1 MRRNLRPVAAL
12 ALVALLSLISAS
24 CGSSAPPKTG
34 AANSTGTA
42 SSTGTG
48 AGKSATGQEETVKFA
63 ECMRA
68 SGVPHF
74 PDANAKGEFVFG
86 IDVTPAVW
94 ARAVNTCKALQPPG
108 SLSAKRTPQQQTASL
123 RFAQCMREN
132 GVKDFPDPA
141 NGEPLIDTRRIPSS
155 ATSGGMTILN
165 AAVHRCRSVLAEAAA
180 GQ

>member
-1 MRRNLRPVAAL
+1 MSRSPRPVAAL
-12 ALVALLSLISAS
+12 ALVALLSLISAG

-34 AANSTGTA
+34 GANGTGTANSTDTD
-42 SSTGTG
+42 
-48 AGKSATGQEETVKFA
+48 AGKSVAGQDKTVKFA

-94 ARAVNTCKALQPPG
+94 ARAVNACKALQPPG
-108 SLSAKRTPQQQTASL
+108 TLSAKRTPQQQTASL

-141 NGEPLIDTRRIPSS
+141 NGEPLINTYRIPSS

-165 AAVHRCRSVLAEAAA
+165 AAVQKCHSVLAEAAA